1 MVTAGLG
8 AQLLLLLAQAGGGSS
23 LSNPPS
29 ASPPG
34 VVATESVGDPDSARA
49 RIQRLL
55 ARAATGDA
63 SRAAGALDSAGR
75 LAEALRRE
83 WGDAF
88 PSKVVE
94 RFTAWSLP
102 RRRGKVRAD
111 SLRLA
116 GNQVFA
122 REGPLAAIEVWRRS
136 VAESEAVED
145 SAGVAAG
152 WGNLG
157 SGWLAA
163 SNPDSASAY
172 LRKARRLALAIEDHR
187 TTGNALASLA
197 NVAKALGHLQEAR
210 TLYRQAGEYRARVGD
225 TRGRA
230 ADLNNLGLIAE
241 ALGELDS
248 AAGLYREALT
258 MNQTA
263 ARNGPAAANLVNLGN
278 LASLRG
284 AYREAVERYEAAV
297 RIRRARRER
306 PEQATALYDLGLLEV
321 RRGDYPAAQRH
332 LRESLELYEET
343 GMADGAVAARIALS
357 NVCMAMGQVQEAVQE
372 LRSAEQLASGD
383 GVGPDTR
390 AELALVAAEM
400 GLALSNLPEA
410 GRRFDDA
417 DLLYGELGDAAGQ
430 AAAAEG
436 HAALLLR
443 QERPVKARPLLVRA
457 IALRTRQGDL
467 RAVARAH
474 LLMGHVELRAG
485 AAQAARLAFDSA
497 LMAFRG
503 LGDEMGEAAAAEGLG
518 RLELRAGNAASAKR
532 RFTAGLEN
540 LGTLRSPAMSWTLRS
555 GLAEALQLLG
565 DSESAATVLRS
576 AIDEIEHVRGLIP
589 VQQWREGYLADKWS
603 VYGQLVRLEHRAGH
617 AASAFEISERMRARQ
632 LLDQLSRGRIEP
644 PSLQPEIV
652 ATEQDL
658 RHRIAELVLAETNEA
673 TPPDRHREATLRTD
687 ERATRDREL
696 ARAQRAYA
704 QVLDRI
710 REASPA
716 YAGLVGGATTSFA
729 EARQRLGHGDAIL
742 NYLVLDSV
750 TVIFAL
756 TADSILSIE
765 VPLTREAVAGLVD
778 FTRNQIAQP
787 SPNGG
792 REPWRPPL
800 RRLYRAL
807 IEPVERAGVLK
818 GKHRLLIV
826 PHAELHYLPFAAL
839 LSDGPR
845 ETYLIERFEVA
856 HAPSVSSWVRL
867 GHRAPQAPART
878 ALAVAPHP
886 ASLPGTRSEV
896 LEIGHRYGAGALTLL
911 GDDAT
916 EARFLQAVPNQDV
929 VHLATYGVLNKRN
942 PLFSYV
948 QLRPDDSSDGRLE
961 VHEAYG
967 LRLQAKVLILSA
979 CETGVG
985 AGALAEVPSGDDWVG
1000 LVEAFLQ
1007 AGARNVVATLWS
1019 VDDRATARVMEAFYT
1034 NLIPA
1039 GSSSIALA
1047 QAQRIVLAAPQ
1058 TRAPFYWAGFTLS
1071 GMGS

>member
-1 MVTAGLG
+1 MVAPGLG
-8 AQLLLLLAQAGGGSS
+8 AQILLLLAQASGAGA
-23 LSNPPS
+23 LSNLPSGPPQGPV
-29 ASPPG
+29 AS
-34 VVATESVGDPDSARA
+34 ESTRDPDSART

-55 ARAATGDA
+55 ASAATSDA

-102 RRRGKVRAD
+102 RRQGKVRAD

-116 GNQVFA
+116 GNEAFA
-122 REGPLAAIEVWRRS
+122 REGPLAAIGVWRRS
-136 VAESEAVED
+136 VAEAEAAGD
-145 SAGVAAG
+145 SAGIAAG

-163 SNPDSASAY
+163 SNTDSAGVY
-172 LRKARRLALAIEDHR
+172 LRKSRRLALAIEDYR
-187 TTGNALASLA
+187 TTGNAMASLA
-197 NVAKALGHLQEAR
+197 NVARSLGRLQEAH
-210 TLYRQAGEYRARVGD
+210 TLYRQASEYRARVGD

-248 AAGLYREALT
+248 AAARYREALSL
-258 MNQTA
+258 NQDA
-263 ARNGPAAANLVNLGN
+263 ARDGPAAANLVNLGN
-278 LASLRG
+278 LASVRG
-284 AYREAVERYEAAV
+284 AYREAAQSYQAAI
-297 RIRRARRER
+297 RIRRARNER

-321 RRGDYPAAQRH
+321 RRGDFPAAQRD
-332 LRESLELYEET
+332 LRESLELYQAS
-343 GMADGAVAARIALS
+343 GLADGAVAARIALS
-357 NVCMAMGQVQEAVQE
+357 NVCMAMGQVHEAVQE

-383 GVGPDTR
+383 GVEPGTR

-410 GRRFDDA
+410 GRRFSDA
-417 DLLYGELGDAAGQ
+417 ARLYGELGDVPGQ

-436 HAALLLR
+436 HGALLLS
-443 QERPVKARPLLVRA
+443 QARPVEARAHLARA
-457 IALRTRQGDL
+457 IALRTRHGDL
-467 RAVARAH
+467 RAVARSR
-474 LLMGHVELRAG
+474 LLLGRAELGVGAG
-485 AAQAARLAFDSA
+485 QAARRALDSA
-497 LMAFRG
+497 LTAFRS
-503 LGDEMGEAAAAEGLG
+503 LDDALGEAAAAEGLG
-518 RLELRAGNAASAKR
+518 RLELRAGNTTRAR
-532 RFTAGLEN
+532 RYFAAGLDN
-540 LGTLRSPAMSWTLRS
+540 LGTLRFPALSWTLRA
-555 GLAEALQLLG
+555 GLADALQLLG
-565 DSESAATVLRS
+565 DSDSAASVLRY

-603 VYGQLVRLEHRAGH
+603 VYGQLVRLEHRAGR
-617 AASAFEISERMRARQ
+617 AASAFAVSERMRARQ
-632 LLDQLSRGRIEP
+632 LLDQLSRGRIRP
-644 PSLQPEIV
+644 PSLHPEIV

-658 RHRIAELVLAETNEA
+658 RHRIAELVLAEANDA
-673 TPPDRHREATLRTD
+673 VRPDRHREATRRTD
-687 ERATRDREL
+687 ARATRDQEL

-704 QVLDRI
+704 EVLDRI
-710 REASPA
+710 REASPQ
-716 YAGLVGGATTSFA
+716 YAGLLGGATTSFA
-729 EARQRLGHGDAIL
+729 EVRQRLGQGDAIL

-750 TVIFAL
+750 TVVFAL
-756 TADSILSIE
+756 TSDSILSIE

-787 SPNGG
+787 STDAT
-792 REPWRPPL
+792 RQLWRPPL

-807 IEPVERAGVLK
+807 IEPVERAGMLR

-867 GHRAPQAPART
+867 GRRSPQAPAR
-878 ALAVAPHP
+878 AVLAVAPHP

-896 LEIGHRYGAGALTLL
+896 LAMGRRYGADARTLI

-916 EARFLQAVPNQDV
+916 EGRFLRAVQNQDI

-948 QLRPDDSSDGRLE
+948 QLRPDGSSDGRLE

-967 LRLQAKVLILSA
+967 LRLRAKVLILSA
-979 CETGVG
+979 CETGVR
-985 AGALAEVPSGDDWVG
+985 AGAMAEVPAGDDWVG

-1007 AGARNVVATLWS
+1007 AGAENVVATLWE
-1019 VDDRATARVMEAFYT
+1019 VDDRATAKVMEAFYA
-1034 NLIPA
+1034 NLAPT
-1039 GSSSIALA
+1039 GSTSIALA
-1047 QAQRIVLAAPQ
+1047 QAQRIVLAVPQ
-1058 TRAPFYWAGFTLS
+1058 TRGPFYWAGFTLS
-1071 GMGS
+1071 GVGS